1 MHDSTGPVAD
11 PRTGIRPEAHGLRV
25 RGDAIQDGGAD
36 AAKEEIPVNEEA
48 IRDDDPCYVI
58 SIAARM
64 VGMHQQTLR
73 YYERVG
79 LIEPS
84 RSRGNIRLYSPADIG
99 RLRQIQ
105 RLISDLGVNLAG
117 VEVIMRMNQHLLE
130 AEKEI
135 TQLRAEVEQ
144 CRANHWQAQLPAGHR
159 V

>member
-1 MHDSTGPVAD
+1 MANQTFDQVPKGNGRSGES
-11 PRTGIRPEAHGLRV
+11 RTT
-25 RGDAIQDGGAD
+25 GDAVDGERFAPANQMDQMQDL
-36 AAKEEIPVNEEA
+36 NESEG
-48 IRDDDPCYVI
+48 CYVI

-105 RLISDLGVNLAG
+105 RLINDLGVNLAG
-117 VEVIMRMNQHLLE
+117 VEVIIRMNRRLQE
-130 AEKEI
+130 AEAEL
-135 TQLRAEVEQ
+135 QRLREQVEH
-144 CRANHWQAQLPAGHR
+144 CRNHHR
-159 V
+159 GLTIDR